1 MTQPLASS
9 ESPPP
14 ASISFRRE
22 AKSGILIARWRGVM
36 TDAVMLSHYRRCF
49 SAPEYDPTCRE
60 LADLRHLSGN
70 QLTTEGLKKLA
81 ALAERYRRSGLSAIV
96 SQDDLSFGLGRMYN
110 VFGPDG
116 SRRIEVFRD
125 LASALKWL
133 GVDQTEIPAFES
145 DPAD

>member
-1 MTQPLASS
+1 
-9 ESPPP
+9 
-14 ASISFRRE
+14 
-22 AKSGILIARWRGVM
+22 
-36 TDAVMLSHYRRCF
+36 
-49 SAPEYDPTCRE
+49 
-60 LADLRHLSGN
+60 
-70 QLTTEGLKKLA
+70 
-81 ALAERYRRSGLSAIV
+81 
-96 SQDDLSFGLGRMYN
+96 MYN